1 MKERLKNELT
11 YSHNF
16 LAYTTHTVYTCT
28 FTLSVKNV
36 THLLPNVILQAPYQ
50 TLKQT
55 RHRPSNRMRH
65 ALITKTAFKVNWYM
79 NTSVQATQEHEHEI
93 ARPSLR
99 TNQTTSQ
106 LKTERNNCDQP
117 TNKEQ
122 VSRQQPAHQ
131 PELAPQNFSIFSS
144 LLFFINFSLIQTLF
158 TPLFLHHPRIRK
170 NDDQPQRP
178 SNMYRDPRSTNT
190 KPNVNQA

>member
-1 MKERLKNELT
+1 MRESAREIEKRAHLL
-11 YSHNF
+11 HDF

-28 FTLSVKNV
+28 FTLSIKNV
-36 THLLPNVILQAPYQ
+36 THLLQNVIFQAPYQ

-55 RHRPSNRMRH
+55 RHQPSNRMRH

-79 NTSVQATQEHEHEI
+79 NTSVQATQEHEHKI

-99 TNQTTSQ
+99 TNQTTNQ

-122 VSRQQPAHQ
+122 SVSTATSTPARTHTTKFFYLFITSLFHQ
-131 PELAPQNFSIFSS
+131 
-144 LLFFINFSLIQTLF
+144 FFINSNSFYTTLF
-158 TPLFLHHPRIRK
+158 T
-170 NDDQPQRP
+170 QP
-178 SNMYRDPRSTNT
+178 TN
-190 KPNVNQA
+190 PQER

>member
-1 MKERLKNELT
+1 MRESAREIEKRAHLL
-11 YSHNF
+11 HDF

-28 FTLSVKNV
+28 FTLSIKNV
-36 THLLPNVILQAPYQ
+36 THLLQNVIFHAPYQ

-55 RHRPSNRMRH
+55 RHQPSNRMRH

-79 NTSVQATQEHEHEI
+79 NTSVQATQKHEHKI

-99 TNQTTSQ
+99 TNQTTNQ

-122 VSRQQPAHQ
+122 SVSTATSTPARTHTTKFFYLFITSLFHQ
-131 PELAPQNFSIFSS
+131 
-144 LLFFINFSLIQTLF
+144 FFINSNSFYTNLF
-158 TPLFLHHPRIRK
+158 TPPT
-170 NDDQPQRP
+170 NPQER
-178 SNMYRDPRSTNT
+178 
-190 KPNVNQA
+190 